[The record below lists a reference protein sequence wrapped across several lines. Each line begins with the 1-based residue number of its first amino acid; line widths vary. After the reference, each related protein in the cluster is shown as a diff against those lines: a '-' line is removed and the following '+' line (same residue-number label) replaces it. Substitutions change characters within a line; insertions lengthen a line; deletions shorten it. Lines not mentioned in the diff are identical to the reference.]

1 MMNIVFV
8 GLGGFIGAST
18 RYLISLYASKLFT
31 SKIPIGTLTVNIL
44 GSLII
49 GIVMELTLKTSLIS
63 PHMKLFLTTGFLGG
77 LTTFS
82 TFSYETM
89 ELIEK
94 GELLLAIFNIAL
106 NLLLSF
112 RRCYIREGNYKIKKK
127 P

>member
-18 RYLISLYASKLFT
+18 RYLISLYASKIFT

-89 ELIEK
+89 ELLEK

-106 NLLLSF
+106 NLLLSLGGAILG
-112 RRCYIREGNYKIKKK
+112 RGIIK
-127 P
+127 

>member
-31 SKIPIGTLTVNIL
+31 SKIPLGTLTVNIL

-89 ELIEK
+89 ELLEK

-106 NLLLSF
+106 NLLLSLGGAILG
-112 RRCYIREGNYKIKKK
+112 RRIIK
-127 P
+127 

>member
-94 GELLLAIFNIAL
+94 GELLRAIFNIAL
-106 NLLLSF
+106 NLLLSLGGAILG
-112 RRCYIREGNYKIKKK
+112 RGIIK
-127 P
+127 

>member
-82 TFSYETM
+82 TFSYEAM

-106 NLLLSF
+106 NLLLSLGGAILG
-112 RRCYIREGNYKIKKK
+112 RVIIK
-127 P
+127 

>member
-31 SKIPIGTLTVNIL
+31 SKIPIGTLTFNIL

-49 GIVMELTLKTSLIS
+49 GIVLELTLKTSLIS

-106 NLLLSF
+106 NLLLSLGGAILG
-112 RRCYIREGNYKIKKK
+112 RVIIK
-127 P
+127 

>member
-106 NLLLSF
+106 NLLLSLGGSILG
-112 RRCYIREGNYKIKKK
+112 RVIIK
-127 P
+127 

>member
-89 ELIEK
+89 ELLEK

-106 NLLLSF
+106 NLLLSLGGAILG
-112 RRCYIREGNYKIKKK
+112 RGIIK
-127 P
+127 

>member
-8 GLGGFIGAST
+8 GLGGFMGAST

-106 NLLLSF
+106 NLLLSLGGAILG
-112 RRCYIREGNYKIKKK
+112 RGIIK
-127 P
+127 

>member
-106 NLLLSF
+106 NLLLSLGGVILG
-112 RRCYIREGNYKIKKK
+112 RVIIK
-127 P
+127 

>member
-94 GELLLAIFNIAL
+94 GELLLAIFNIVL
-106 NLLLSF
+106 NLLLSLGGAILG
-112 RRCYIREGNYKIKKK
+112 RVIIK
-127 P
+127 

>member
-106 NLLLSF
+106 NLILSLGGAILG
-112 RRCYIREGNYKIKKK
+112 RVIIK
-127 P
+127 

>member
-18 RYLISLYASKLFT
+18 RYLISLHASKLFT

-106 NLLLSF
+106 NLLLSLGGAILG
-112 RRCYIREGNYKIKKK
+112 RGIIK
-127 P
+127 

>member
-31 SKIPIGTLTVNIL
+31 SKIPIGTRTVNIL

-49 GIVMELTLKTSLIS
+49 GLVMELTLKTSLIS

-106 NLLLSF
+106 NLLLSLGGAILG
-112 RRCYIREGNYKIKKK
+112 RVIIK
-127 P
+127 

>member
-106 NLLLSF
+106 NLLLSLGGAIF
-112 RRCYIREGNYKIKKK
+112 GRGIIK
-127 P
+127 

>member
-18 RYLISLYASKLFT
+18 RYLISLYASKIFT

-63 PHMKLFLTTGFLGG
+63 PHMKLFLITGFLGG

-106 NLLLSF
+106 NLLLSLVGAILG
-112 RRCYIREGNYKIKKK
+112 RGIIK
-127 P
+127 

>member
-106 NLLLSF
+106 NLLLSLVGAILG
-112 RRCYIREGNYKIKKK
+112 RGIIK
-127 P
+127 

>member
-94 GELLLAIFNIAL
+94 GELLLAIFNIAF
-106 NLLLSF
+106 NLLLSLGGA
-112 RRCYIREGNYKIKKK
+112 ILGMVIIK
-127 P
+127 

>member
-44 GSLII
+44 GSLIR

-106 NLLLSF
+106 NLLLSLGGAILG
-112 RRCYIREGNYKIKKK
+112 RRIIK
-127 P
+127 

>member
-31 SKIPIGTLTVNIL
+31 SKIPIGTLTVNVL

-106 NLLLSF
+106 NLLLSLGGAILG
-112 RRCYIREGNYKIKKK
+112 RVIIK
-127 P
+127 

>member
-8 GLGGFIGAST
+8 GLGGFIGPST

-106 NLLLSF
+106 NLLLSLGGAILG
-112 RRCYIREGNYKIKKK
+112 RVIIK
-127 P
+127 